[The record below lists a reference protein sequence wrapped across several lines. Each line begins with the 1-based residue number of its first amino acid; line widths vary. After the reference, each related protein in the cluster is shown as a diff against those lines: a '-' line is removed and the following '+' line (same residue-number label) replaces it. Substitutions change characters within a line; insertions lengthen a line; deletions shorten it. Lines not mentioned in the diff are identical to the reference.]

1 MAESKQHLADQVPFD
16 KDYQDFLTDVKDEKF
31 GNYNK
36 LSIRYSRISQ
46 RTISVEKP
54 SYIQYNLS

>member
-1 MAESKQHLADQVPFD
+1 MSESKQLNADPNPFD
-16 KDYQDFLTDVKDEKF
+16 KAYQDFLTEVKDEKF

-36 LSIRYSRISQ
+36 ISIRYSRISQ
-46 RTISVEKP
+46 KTISVEKP